1 MRIVFYKAFLLII
14 LFASGCAHY
23 PINQPLKGYDP
34 EKGYRLKNIS
44 ASEDSKSLSLIL
56 TFSGGGMRAAAFSYG
71 LLEELNRTKIS
82 LKEHSRS
89 LLDEVDIISSVSG
102 GSFTAA
108 YYGLFGKDIF
118 NGFEDRFL
126 KKNIQRSI
134 IIRLLLP
141 QNWFRLA
148 SPAFNRSDL
157 AAEYYDKYLFKAGTF
172 SDIAAREG
180 PFVFINATDMT
191 MGTWFSFSQNQF
203 DLICSDLSSFPVSRA
218 VSASSAVPVVLSPIT
233 LRNYSGGCG
242 YNMPEWMVEALEK
255 RETASRRFHQAVN
268 IISYLDAKK
277 RPYIHLLDG
286 GLSDN
291 LGLRVDMDRVILVGS
306 AWRALEEIGVR
317 TSEVV
322 FIVVNAE
329 TESDISWDQQENV
342 PTISQALK
350 SATSV
355 LMNRYNFETIE
366 LLKENMQKWTKEIN
380 ERRCK
385 EPAAESGTEPCREIS
400 FYIIEVTFDA
410 LKDESERIYLKG
422 LPTSL
427 KLPSEAVDRLRKAA
441 KEILTSS
448 EEFQRLLRDL
458 ENKSFKK

>member
-1 MRIVFYKAFLLII
+1 MMLCCKKKAFLLII

-23 PINQPLKGYDP
+23 PLNQPLKGYDP

-44 ASEDSKSLSLIL
+44 APEDSKSLRLIL

-82 LKEHSRS
+82 LEEHSRS

-157 AAEYYDKYLFKAGTF
+157 AAEYYDKYLFKGGTF
-172 SDIAAREG
+172 SDITAREG

-233 LRNYSGGCG
+233 LRNYSGVCG

-291 LGLRVDMDRVILVGS
+291 LGLRVAMDRVILIGS
-306 AWRALEEIGVR
+306 AWRALEEIGVK

-329 TESDISWDQQENV
+329 TESDISWDQQEKV

-350 SATSV
+350 
-355 LMNRYNFETIE
+355 
-366 LLKENMQKWTKEIN
+366 
-380 ERRCK
+380 
-385 EPAAESGTEPCREIS
+385 
-400 FYIIEVTFDA
+400 
-410 LKDESERIYLKG
+410 
-422 LPTSL
+422 
-427 KLPSEAVDRLRKAA
+427 
-441 KEILTSS
+441 
-448 EEFQRLLRDL
+448 
-458 ENKSFKK
+458 

>member
-1 MRIVFYKAFLLII
+1 MRINFYKAFLLII
-14 LFASGCAHY
+14 LFAAGCSHY
-23 PINQPLKGYDP
+23 PINQPLKTYDA

-44 ASEDSKSLSLIL
+44 SSGDSESLSLIL

-82 LKEHSRS
+82 LDGRSRS
-89 LLDEVDIISSVSG
+89 LLDEVDLISSVSG

-118 NGFEDRFL
+118 TGFEDRFL

-141 QNWFRLA
+141 QNWIRLA
-148 SPAFNRSDL
+148 SPVFNRSDL
-157 AAEYYDKYLFKAGTF
+157 AAEYYDKYLFKGSTF
-172 SDIAAREG
+172 SDIAASEG
-180 PFVFINATDMT
+180 PFVFINSTDMT

-218 VSASSAVPVVLSPIT
+218 VAASSAVPVFLSPIT
-233 LRNYSGGCG
+233 LRNYAGGCG
-242 YNMPEWMVEALEK
+242 YNMPEWMLEALKK

-291 LGLRVDMDRVILVGS
+291 LGLRVAMDRVVLIGS
-306 AWRALEEIGVR
+306 AWRALEEIGIKTR
-317 TSEVV
+317 EVV

-329 TESDISWDQQENV
+329 TESDISWNQQENV
-342 PTISQALK
+342 PTISQALRSST
-350 SATSV
+350 SA
-355 LMNRYNFETIE
+355 LINRYNFETIE
-366 LLKENMQKWTKEIN
+366 LLKENMQKWTKEVN
-380 ERRCK
+380 DRRCK
-385 EPAAESGTEPCREIS
+385 EQTAESGAEPCKEIS
-400 FYIIEVTFDA
+400 FYIVEVTFDA

-422 LPTSL
+422 LPTSF
-427 KLPSEAVDRLRKAA
+427 KLPPEAVDRLRKAA
-441 KEILTSS
+441 KEILASS

-458 ENKSFKK
+458 ENKSFKE